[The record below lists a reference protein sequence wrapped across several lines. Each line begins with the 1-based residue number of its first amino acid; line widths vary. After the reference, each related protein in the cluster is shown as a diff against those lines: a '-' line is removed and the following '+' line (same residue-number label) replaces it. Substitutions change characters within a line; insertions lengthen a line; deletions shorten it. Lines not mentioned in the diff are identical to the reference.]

1 MDKTDIRIMKLMI
14 EKIDRVISV
23 VSNHTEEEIKTN
35 YIYSD
40 TLSYEFEKLYEDCTR
55 LSPML
60 LVEYSNIPINELRSI
75 RNRVA
80 HDYESVIIQILI
92 STAINDFPRFKS
104 ILESILSNQKEAV

>member
-14 EKIDRVISV
+14 EKIDRVINV

-35 YIYSD
+35 FIYSD

-80 HDYESVIIQILI
+80 RDYESIII